1 MDSGP
6 SKTAEAIVAVFVPPA
21 SREEVLGDLYE
32 RYRSSGQYG
41 LDALRTVPLVILSR
55 IRRTADP
62 QVLLMQAFALY
73 VSFVGAAWFKETAF
87 LSEQWGLLRLAIPAG
102 MALLGLILEDTY
114 AKPGPRS
121 PLNLAGGPVLGLG
134 LALASQGMFR
144 IGNLDLA
151 VPSWITFYGCA
162 ISLLFSSAVR
172 MLFPPATYQRKGAN
186 VPSQW
191 LKQSGGEG
199 LRRKNREERP
209 RIMNSRAVA
218 IICAVLICVAG
229 VLWMAAAGQRSLT
242 TLTYSQFLEK
252 VRTGQVASVII
263 MGSNSGAVHATC
275 RLKDGNALQT
285 VLPSDYKDAMA
296 AMQDKLVNV
305 EIRDSSS
312 GSLRLFKNAAPF
324 FLLLGVWI
332 FLMIRK
338 FPNGPRQGVLG

>member
-1 MDSGP
+1 
-6 SKTAEAIVAVFVPPA
+6 
-21 SREEVLGDLYE
+21 
-32 RYRSSGQYG
+32 
-41 LDALRTVPLVILSR
+41 LRTIPLVIISR

-73 VSFVGAAWFKETAF
+73 VSFLGAAWHNDRAF

-102 MALLGLILEDTY
+102 MAMLGLILEETF
-114 AKPGPRS
+114 AKPGRRS
-121 PLNLAGGPVLGLG
+121 PLNLARGPVLGLG

-144 IGNLDLA
+144 IGNPDLA

-162 ISLLFSSAVR
+162 ITLLLSSAVR
-172 MLFPPATYQRKGAN
+172 MLFPPATDQLRGAN
-186 VPSQW
+186 VSAHW
-191 LKQSGGEG
+191 LKEPGGEG
-199 LRRKNREERP
+199 LRRKNRQERL
-209 RIMNSRAVA
+209 RIMNSKAVA

-229 VLWMAAAGQRSLT
+229 GLWMAAAGQRSLT

-252 VRTGQVASVII
+252 VRTEQIASVII
-263 MGSNSGAVHATC
+263 MGSNSGAIQAIC
-275 RLKDGNALQT
+275 QLKDGNAVQT
-285 VLPSDYKDAMA
+285 VLPSDYRDAMV
-296 AMQDKLVNV
+296 AMQDKVVNL

-324 FLLLGVWI
+324 LLLLGVWI